1 MWNRNVLKDDVRIDE
16 EKKYFKDFEQL
27 PNDSEKIRESIWNL
41 SQQSIQS
48 MSSWWDSKKGFTQ
61 PIFAEWFYLSICIK
75 AAMYYEYFK
84 RLPTMINEVK
94 DSMKNYNE
102 FLYINWTTIM
112 IIKWSQSL
120 QFRIIKMESEW
131 IERFDIRRVRRKVQT
146 QHNFD
151 TGDDGVT

>member
-1 MWNRNVLKDDVRIDE
+1 MESLATIDTKYE
-16 EKKYFKDFEQL
+16 FMVGLEKRF
-27 PNDSEKIRESIWNL
+27 
-41 SQQSIQS
+41 
-48 MSSWWDSKKGFTQ
+48 FTQ

-120 QFRIIKMESEW
+120 QFRIIKMESENGSN
-131 IERFDIRRVRRKVQT
+131 D
-146 QHNFD
+146 
-151 TGDDGVT
+151 